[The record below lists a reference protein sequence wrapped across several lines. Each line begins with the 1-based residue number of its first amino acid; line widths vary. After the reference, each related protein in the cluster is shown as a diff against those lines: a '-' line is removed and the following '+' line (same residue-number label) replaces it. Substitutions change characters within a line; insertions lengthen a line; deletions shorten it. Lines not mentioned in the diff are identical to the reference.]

1 MSDTSCLVPEIRLAV
16 IVILVRLSQT
26 RTSTA
31 ANDLFTVCRAHWS
44 LSTVTKRLLFS
55 NEESNWRK
63 IGPQVSTNFPS
74 ENARKHKKTPPRE
87 KPVGEQKMK
96 NVVRFGAITLALCI
110 AACSSDEGSSTDTDT
125 DMAVASGSIKP
136 PPGTEGGA
144 WGYLGGDAAH
154 TRYSPADEINLENF
168 KDLEESWVWDGAS
181 FGAASG
187 RSTPSY
193 INGKLYTV
201 AGPRRYV
208 VALDPATG
216 ELLWSFGEP
225 KTPRYEY
232 SMRADYGKGVAYAE
246 VDGRGVI
253 YISSPA
259 FFLAALD
266 AETGQPL
273 ENWGR
278 PVGVEGF
285 PETGMVDMLTDLLA
299 DLPYSHDAYEGMDLK
314 DGYITTSSPPIVV
327 NGVVIVGNSH
337 EQGYYQSRVE
347 NVPGDIL
354 GYDARTGEFLWK
366 FHVIPR
372 PGEFGH
378 ETWENDAWKY
388 TGDISS
394 WAPMAAD
401 EERGIVYIPT
411 NGVTIDY
418 YGGFHPGDNLY
429 GTSLIAL
436 DAKTGERV
444 WHYQLVKH
452 DIWNYDTS
460 TAPVLMDVTID
471 GEEVPI
477 VVQTT
482 KQNFAYTFNRVTGEP
497 IWPINDTP
505 VPVSDVPGEKLAATQ
520 PFPTKPAAY
529 GMQGLTYD
537 DLVDY
542 TPAMRES
549 AIEAL
554 KDHKIGPLFNPPLHQ
569 DNDQGFRA
577 AYWCPGD
584 GGGTNIDGPSVAD
597 PETGI
602 LYVSTHAACS
612 SRIVVSGEERDPNI
626 EAPTGATFSDFAS
639 LRSDQVRHPDGIP
652 MFKPPYSHITA
663 IDMNTG
669 EHLWQLPIGETPDR
683 VANHPDLQ
691 DMDIPTTGTGR
702 NAAMSVTK
710 TVFMYTS
717 QAGDGTPMLFFV
729 DKVTGEPMGSV
740 EIPNA
745 VNYGMSTY
753 IHEGKQYVMLQTGSK
768 LTAMALGDF

>member
-1 MSDTSCLVPEIRLAV
+1 MKTAIGASKYFRFGVTASV
-16 IVILVRLSQT
+16 VILALS
-26 RTSTA
+26 
-31 ANDLFTVCRAHWS
+31 
-44 LSTVTKRLLFS
+44 
-55 NEESNWRK
+55 
-63 IGPQVSTNFPS
+63 
-74 ENARKHKKTPPRE
+74 
-87 KPVGEQKMK
+87 
-96 NVVRFGAITLALCI
+96 I
-110 AACSSDEGSSTDTDT
+110 AACSQEPAPESDASSA
-125 DMAVASGSIKP
+125 MSGSILP
-136 PPGTEGGA
+136 APGTDGGT

-154 TRYSPADEINLENF
+154 TRYSPADQVNLENYE
-168 KDLEESWVWDGAS
+168 DLEEAWAWDGAS
-181 FGAASG
+181 FNAQSG

-208 VALDPATG
+208 VALDPADG
-216 ELLWSFGEP
+216 ELLWSYGEP
-225 KTPRYEY
+225 KTPRFEY

-246 VDGRGVI
+246 VDGRGVV
-253 YISSPA
+253 YISSPG
-259 FFLAALD
+259 FFLTALD
-266 AETGQPL
+266 AETGKPL

-278 PVGVEGF
+278 PVGIDSF
-285 PETGMVDMLTDLLA
+285 PKTGVVDMLTDLLS
-299 DLPYSHDAYEGMDLK
+299 DLPYGHDPYEGMDLK
-314 DGYITTSSPPIVV
+314 NGYITTSSPPIVV

-366 FHVIPR
+366 FHIIPR
-372 PGEFGH
+372 PGEVGH
-378 ETWENDAWKY
+378 ETWESDAWKW
-388 TGDISS
+388 TGDVSS

-401 EERGIVYIPT
+401 QERGIVYIPT
-411 NGVTIDY
+411 NGATIDY
-418 YGGFHPGDNLY
+418 YGGFRPGDDLF

-452 DIWNYDTS
+452 DIWNYDTP
-460 TAPVLMDVTID
+460 TAPVLMDVNID
-471 GEEVPI
+471 GKEVPI

-482 KQNFAYTFNRVTGEP
+482 KQNFAYTFNRETGEP
-497 IWPINDTP
+497 IWPFVDTP
-505 VPVSDVPGEKLAATQ
+505 VPASDIPGEKLAETQ

-542 TPAMRES
+542 TPSMREA

-554 KDHKIGPLFNPPLHQ
+554 KDHKIGPLLNPPLHR
-569 DNDQGFRA
+569 DNDQGYRA

-602 LYVSTHAACS
+602 LYVSTRAACS
-612 SRIVVSGEERDPNI
+612 SRIIVSGEERDKDI
-626 EAPTGATFSDFAS
+626 AKPTGVTFSDFAS

-683 VANHPDLQ
+683 VANHPALQ

-717 QAGDGTPMLFFV
+717 QRSDGTPALFFV
-729 DKVTGEPMGSV
+729 DKLTGEQIGSV
-740 EIPNA
+740 EIPGT

-753 IHEGKQYVMLQTGSK
+753 VHEGKQYVMLQTGAK
-768 LTAMALGDF
+768 LTAMVLGDF